1 MPTRSLC
8 RMGKTK
14 LSFQHN
20 ILLVNT
26 EFLELE
32 VRWRSC
38 YNPKGS
44 AADKERAIGL
54 GVGYNGLAALRC
66 MAGLKC

>member
-1 MPTRSLC
+1 MD
-8 RMGKTK
+8 KTK
-14 LSFQHN
+14 LRFQHN
-20 ILLVNT
+20 KLLVNT

-44 AADKERAIGL
+44 DADKEGAIGL
-54 GVGYNGLAALRC
+54 GAGYHGLAALRC